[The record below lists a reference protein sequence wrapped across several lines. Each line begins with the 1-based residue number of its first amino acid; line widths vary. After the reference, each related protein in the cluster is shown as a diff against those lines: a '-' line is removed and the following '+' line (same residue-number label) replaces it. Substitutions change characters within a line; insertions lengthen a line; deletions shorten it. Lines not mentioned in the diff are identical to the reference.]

1 MALHHVLLTNLPNK
15 LTILTLVNITLVDS
29 VKTLIPPTATVRAIP
44 CSLNVVTSIYILWG
58 RVLRVVLAPRIAC
71 QRLLST

>member
-29 VKTLIPPTATVRAIP
+29 VKTLSLPTATVGSIP
-44 CSLNVVTSIYILWG
+44 CSLNVITSIDILWG

-71 QRLLST
+71 QRLLSN